1 MPWAVQCRCL
11 LLLHPPPFLWPVA
24 VCFFSI
30 SSYTHTSL
38 SLPLLVFTLAKESRQ
53 DQSPSDKLGQMKSL
67 ALGTLSQKRSF
78 YAKYH
83 LMVKMWSEMSLT
95 LKKSLEI
102 LVSTCSGRTPR
113 WRKHLYFKPSVS
125 ILFLKLYLLLD
136 SEKLINTCSILV
148 S

>member
-24 VCFFSI
+24 VCFFPI

-38 SLPLLVFTLAKESRQ
+38 SLPLLVFTPAKESRQ

-95 LKKSLEI
+95 LQKSLEI
-102 LVSTCSGRTPR
+102 LVSTCSHVLVELLGEGNIYISS
-113 WRKHLYFKPSVS
+113 L
-125 ILFLKLYLLLD
+125 LFLY
-136 SEKLINTCSILV
+136 CSLSYICCLTV
-148 S
+148 KNWSTPVIS

>member
-24 VCFFSI
+24 VCFFPI
-30 SSYTHTSL
+30 SSYMHTSL
-38 SLPLLVFTLAKESRQ
+38 SLPLLVFTPAKESRQ

-83 LMVKMWSEMSLT
+83 LMVKCEVRCHWLFRSHL
-95 LKKSLEI
+95 KSLCRHV
-102 LVSTCSGRTPR
+102 LVELLGEGNIYISS
-113 WRKHLYFKPSVS
+113 L
-125 ILFLKLYLLLD
+125 LFLY
-136 SEKLINTCSILV
+136 CSLSYICCLTV
-148 S
+148 KNWSTPVLS

>member
-24 VCFFSI
+24 VCFFPI
-30 SSYTHTSL
+30 SSYTHTSH
-38 SLPLLVFTLAKESRQ
+38 SLPLLVFTPTKESRQ

-95 LKKSLEI
+95 LQKSLEI
-102 LVSTCSGRTPR
+102 LVSTCSHVLVELLGEGNIYISS
-113 WRKHLYFKPSVS
+113 L
-125 ILFLKLYLLLD
+125 LFLY
-136 SEKLINTCSILV
+136 CSLSYICCLTV
-148 S
+148 KNWSTPVIS